1 MIAQGA
7 GRLPR
12 VRTFKWSW
20 LFYGAI
26 VIIGSALFAFATFRP
41 IQVLPRITLAPGF
54 ALTDQDGRSLT
65 NEDLRGQIVLYN
77 FTYTRCQSS
86 CPQTSP
92 ILRAVQDQLSDVI
105 TDGVTITLVTMSFD
119 SDYDKPDTLRAYAKT
134 LGADSARWRF
144 LTGDATRIK
153 YVIGSGFNVYYNANA
168 SGGFDFDP
176 VFVLVDGWGIIRA
189 TYRAGLPT
197 SDRIVRDLKLVVQ
210 EIKNSSGVGKY
221 AYEAAHLFL
230 CYPP

>member
-7 GRLPR
+7 GRLPQ

-26 VIIGSALFAFATFRP
+26 ILIAVGIIAFATFRP

-77 FTYTRCQSS
+77 FTYTRCQAG
-86 CPQTSP
+86 CAQTSP
-92 ILRAVQDQLSDVI
+92 IMRGVQNQLSEVV
-105 TDGVTITLVTMSFD
+105 TEGVTITLVTISID
-119 SDYDKPDTLRAYAKT
+119 SEYDKPGTLHTYAKEQ
-134 LGADSARWRF
+134 GADTARWRF
-144 LTGDATRIK
+144 LTGDANRVK
-153 YVIGSGFNVYYNANA
+153 YVIGSGFNVYYVPNA
-168 SGGFDFDP
+168 SGTFDFDP
-176 VFVLVDGWGIIRA
+176 VIVLVDGWGITRA
-189 TYRAGLPT
+189 IYRNQLPT
-197 SDRIVRDLKLVVQ
+197 SDRIIRDLGLIVQ